1 MMSLRSAYV
10 LVATV
15 LLSLACA
22 QAGAAPPALP
32 VRNGDVLYS
41 KQLMKPDARAADLY
55 ANWFADGYAK
65 RLTRTPKSHELEPA
79 ASPNGRLIAYTCRSL
94 ARPGSQIWVARKDG
108 SHRRFIAR
116 GSDPAWSPD
125 GKRIVFVG
133 PRQPRVSKPE
143 IFIMRADGTHIR
155 RLTKNWNAS
164 DRSPSFSPDGK
175 RIVFLSN
182 RDATGGA
189 GNSEIWVMDT
199 NGKHAVNLT
208 RSPYLDDH
216 PSWSPDGS
224 RILFERS
231 WDYDPRVPIYVMNA
245 DGSDQHQVGSL
256 EGSMPT
262 WSPDGKQIAYIRR
275 GDDAYGPGTEI
286 LRANADGTGVQRVA
300 RIGSAWHLADRSGI
314 DWRVRNA
321 RS

>member
-1 MMSLRSAYV
+1 MRPRIAYT
-10 LVATV
+10 LAATV
-15 LLSLACA
+15 VLSLACA
-22 QAGAAPPALP
+22 QAGAAPLPLP

-41 KQLMKPDARAADLY
+41 KQLIKPHVRAHDLY
-55 ANWFADGYAK
+55 ANWFADGYAR
-65 RLTRTPKSHELEPA
+65 RLTRTPKSIELDPA
-79 ASPNGRLIAYTCRSL
+79 ASPDGRLIAYTRISL
-94 ARPGSQIWVARKDG
+94 SRPGSQIWAVRKDG
-108 SHRRFIAR
+108 THQRYIAR
-116 GSDPAWSPD
+116 GSQPAWSPD

-143 IFIMRADGTHIR
+143 IYIMRADGTHIR
-155 RLTKNWNAS
+155 RLTRNRNAS

-199 NGKHAVNLT
+199 KGKHAVNLT
-208 RSPYLDDH
+208 RSPSIDDH
-216 PSWSPDGS
+216 PAWSPDGS

-231 WDYDPRVPIYVMNA
+231 GGYDPRVPIYVMNA
-245 DGSDQHQVGSL
+245 DGSDQHQVGAL

-262 WSPDGKQIAYIRR
+262 WSPDGKQIAYILR

-286 LRANADGTGVQRVA
+286 LRADADGTDVRRVA

-314 DWRVRNA
+314 DWRVR
-321 RS
+321 

>member
-1 MMSLRSAYV
+1 MMRLRSAYA

-15 LLSLACA
+15 MLSLACA
-22 QAGAAPPALP
+22 QAGAAPAALP

-41 KQLMKPDARAADLY
+41 KQLVKPTARALDLY
-55 ANWFADGYAK
+55 ANWFADGYAM
-65 RLTRTPKSHELEPA
+65 RLTRTPKSHELDPA
-79 ASPNGRLIAYTCRSL
+79 ASPDGRLIAYTRILL
-94 ARPGSQIWVARKDG
+94 ARPGSEIWAVRKDG
-108 SHRRFIAR
+108 SHQRFIAR

-143 IFIMRADGTHIR
+143 IYIMRADGTHIR

-164 DRSPSFSPDGK
+164 DRSPAFSPDGK

-189 GNSEIWVMDT
+189 GNAEIWVMGT
-199 NGKHAVNLT
+199 KGKHPVNLT
-208 RSPYLDDH
+208 HNPAIDDH
-216 PSWSPDGS
+216 PDWSPDGS
-224 RILFERS
+224 KIVFERVASS
-231 WDYDPRVPIYVMNA
+231 WTERQIFVMNA
-245 DGSDQHQVGSL
+245 DGSDQRQVGTL
-256 EGSMPT
+256 VGSMPT
-262 WSPDGKQIAYIRR
+262 WSPDGKQIAYIS
-275 GDDAYGPGTEI
+275 GNDV

-300 RIGSAWHLADRSGI
+300 RIGSAWQLADRSGI